1 MQTSGQ
7 YGVGGHMEE
16 RLRFIKHQDKD
27 VLFIDL
33 TNTSKQ
39 DLLIILP
46 RIKAVVTEQPRDS
59 VLILADFTGAQIDK
73 DVATRVKEVLV
84 FDRPY
89 VKKAAWVGAEDLPH
103 VFYENFKTFSRRDLP
118 MFKTQSEALEWL
130 VAA

>member
-1 MQTSGQ
+1 
-7 YGVGGHMEE
+7 MED
-16 RLRFIKHQDKD
+16 RLRFIKHNDKD
-27 VLFIDL
+27 ILFVDL
-33 TNTSKQ
+33 SHASKQ
-39 DLLIILP
+39 DMLILLP

-59 VLILADFTGAQIDK
+59 VLILADLSGAQIDK

-89 VKKAAWVGAEDLPH
+89 VKKAAWVGAEELPN

-118 MFKTQSEALEWL
+118 LFKTQSEALEWL